1 MKTVILDINI
11 IFKPSKGTIPAE
23 IEASTVSFNAARPLT
38 PVQVNISQVLG
49 GVNVS
54 WALDPASQYKPKNFT
69 LLVSYQ
75 VVKIKYD
82 FLSQFRIKKYI
93 IF

>member
-1 MKTVILDINI
+1 MLGFNEYYI
-11 IFKPSKGTIPAE
+11 IFEPSKGTVPAE

-69 LLVSYQ
+69 LLVSY
-75 VVKIKYD
+75 D
-82 FLSQFRIKKYI
+82 FEDI
-93 IF
+93 IYEIFLIFALKNV